1 MNTSIMRMF
10 IKWRNHTMYTPARQK
25 NGITLLVLLL
35 TALMLAA
42 CGSNNA
48 PAASPSPSPS
58 QEASPTSS
66 AETSPSAKSGT
77 REYEDALGRKVEIPT
92 RPERIIAH
100 YYASEFTA
108 LGVPIVGTNYLNAQ
122 LVLTQDQLEGIEDI
136 GGDGLV
142 PNIEKVLALEP
153 DLIVVPDFLEA
164 ADIDALAKV
173 APTVVVAYGADA
185 FEHVREA
192 ADLAGKPEL
201 AEAWQKGYDEKVA
214 KQREVVQAH
223 IKQGETASAFV
234 LYSDKKLYVYNKQRL
249 GPTMYDAFGF
259 QIPAKVTELFASDP
273 SQLWAEIS
281 LEKLPEYV
289 GDRIFLVGPGDDEE
303 SKKVLNEVLNG
314 PVWSTLPAVKNNQA
328 YIVGSRWAM
337 NDPLSLEWLLDEMAA
352 VLTAK

>member
-1 MNTSIMRMF
+1 
-10 IKWRNHTMYTPARQK
+10 MYTPARQK
-25 NGITLLVLLL
+25 KGITLLVLLL
-35 TALMLAA
+35 TALLLAA

-66 AETSPSAKSGT
+66 AEPSPSAESGT
-77 REYEDALGRKVEIPT
+77 RQYEDALGRKVEIPT

-164 ADIDALAKV
+164 ADVDALAKV

-223 IKQGETASAFV
+223 IKPGETASAFV

-259 QIPAKVTELFASDP
+259 QVPAKVTELFASDP